1 MAPQAGAAAA
11 MSFSDLGKKYTRF
24 SDEIEGN
31 RPHYLGE
38 DSGDEIHKICL
49 QIFRDLGGDLR
60 GGVRGLPARPK
71 TTKEN
76 ARRKKGA
83 GLAAVYTCHSV
94 APFCAE
100 LPYRG

>member
-1 MAPQAGAAAA
+1 

-31 RPHYLGE
+31 RPDNLGE

-60 GGVRGLPARPK
+60 GGVRGRPARPK

-76 ARRKKGA
+76 AGRKKGV
-83 GLAAVYTCHSV
+83 GLAMVYTLHSV
-94 APFCAE
+94 APFCVV
-100 LPYRG
+100 LHYRA

>member
-1 MAPQAGAAAA
+1 MAPQAAAAA
-11 MSFSDLGKKYTRF
+11 MSFSDLGKKYTTF

-38 DSGDEIHKICL
+38 DSGDEIHKIWL

-76 ARRKKGA
+76 EGGRRVPGSQRYIRYI
-83 GLAAVYTCHSV
+83 V
-94 APFCAE
+94 
-100 LPYRG
+100 